1 MEKTQKNEILRML
14 EKDCRLSA
22 HDISAALGLSEA
34 AVAQAIAEMEAESVI
49 CGYHALVNWDKVG
62 SSEEVTAMVELRVTP
77 QGGDGYNAIA
87 REIADYPQVETLY
100 LMSGT
105 YDYLVILHGHTL
117 REISLF
123 ISDKLAS
130 IEEVQSTTTH
140 FILTK
145 YKETGVTLSCR
156 KVDGRMV
163 ITP

>member
-22 HDISAALGLSEA
+22 HDIAVALGLPEA
-34 AVAQAIAEMEAESVI
+34 AVAQAIAEMEAEAVI

-62 SSEEVTAMVELRVTP
+62 ASDEVTAMVELRVTP
-77 QGGDGYNAIA
+77 QGGDGYNEIA
-87 REIADYPQVETLY
+87 REIAEYPQVETLY
-100 LMSGT
+100 LMSGG